1 MNSNLVCVHLKVS
14 IIVLTVKLPGST
26 LWQVTTIAST
36 RCSVY
41 IEVKKKVVE
50 TWNSSLTVSYFKVG
64 FICKIWPVQPYIFC
78 QGVA

>member
-26 LWQVTTIAST
+26 LWQVTTFAFT

-41 IEVKKKVVE
+41 IEVKKKSCRNMKQFS
-50 TWNSSLTVSYFKVG
+50 NSILFQGRIHLLQNLTSSSPTFFVKV
-64 FICKIWPVQPYIFC
+64 
-78 QGVA
+78 